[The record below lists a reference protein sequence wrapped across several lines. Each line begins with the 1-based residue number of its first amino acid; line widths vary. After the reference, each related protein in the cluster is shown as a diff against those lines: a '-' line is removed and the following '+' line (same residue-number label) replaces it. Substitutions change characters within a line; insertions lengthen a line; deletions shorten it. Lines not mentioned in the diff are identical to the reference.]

1 VTTINPIYTS
11 HEIARQL
18 TMSKAQMILTF
29 PNVLDIV
36 KDASSKLTGLNKYLI
51 LAFVQ
56 KCL

>member
-36 KDASSKLTGLNKYLI
+36 KDAISKLAGSNKYLI
-51 LAFVQ
+51 LA
-56 KCL
+56 